1 MDEMNMNGNLD
12 ENLDGMDDDLVTFES
27 EDGEEITFSI
37 EDYFFYNGE
46 EYALMAD
53 VTEETQEDDEDG
65 IGCIICRVTS
75 ETDENGEEQ
84 DVFTPVEDEAL
95 ADKLFKI
102 AMTKMDEDSEEE

>member
-1 MDEMNMNGNLD
+1 MDEMNLNDMN
-12 ENLDGMDDDLVTFES
+12 ENMDGMEDDDLVTFET

-75 ETDENGEEQ
+75 EPDENGEEQ

-95 ADKLFKI
+95 ADKLFRI
-102 AMTKMDEDSEEE
+102 AMTKMDEEEGEE